1 MAVYAAACS
10 VIFRN
15 TTVEARLAGGVH
27 SFGRSRPGP
36 SFCTD
41 GTLCRVGFMV
51 EADARRFIIE
61 LIADGLVQP
70 AAESWTEI
78 ALVVQGVGFRHP
90 CDWLQLGL
98 FDGHP
103 AAWLVGTDRG
113 DLHVPHVLDEPSA
126 MRPINLKEFRKS
138 WDLIVFLKM
147 RGRLDVYRHKVTG
160 ERCYVARPFRSERQ
174 WWQFWKWS
182 QLRVDASNY
191 KATYDTACDLILP
204 HSEYKLHEPP
214 LPDAARKQLQ
224 SAIEMIERVLEVC
237 PVNWNALWYLGT
249 AHRGLRELEPAYTAF
264 RRAYA
269 LEKTQCGHEF
279 AYMCLALDKGD
290 EAVQVYREMMERTPG
305 SASLM
310 ADYALALL
318 VADRLTEAESAAQ
331 DSLKLDPN
339 NKMTQ
344 KLATGIA
351 LVRSGQ
357 IARPY
362 RIQIAPLRG
371 RY

>member
-1 MAVYAAACS
+1 MAVYAGAYS
-10 VIFRN
+10 VIFRHA
-15 TTVEARLAGGVH
+15 TAEARLAGGVH
-27 SFGRSRPGP
+27 SFGRSRPSP
-36 SFCTD
+36 LLCTD

-51 EADARRFIIE
+51 EADAQRFIAQ
-61 LIADGLVQP
+61 LVADGLVQSTEK
-70 AAESWTEI
+70 AWAEI
-78 ALVVQGVGFRHP
+78 ALVVQGVGFRHS

-98 FDGHP
+98 FNGHS
-103 AAWLVGTDRG
+103 AAWLAGADRG
-113 DLHVPHVLDEPSA
+113 DLYIPQYLLDEPST
-126 MRPINLKEFRKS
+126 MRPIDLSEFRKS
-138 WDLIVFLKM
+138 WDLSVLKT
-147 RGRLDVYRHKVTG
+147 RGRVDVYRHKITG
-160 ERCYVARPFRSERQ
+160 ERCYVARPFRQQQQ

-182 QLRVDASNY
+182 RPPVDATDCNQIY
-191 KATYDTACDLILP
+191 ETACKLITP
-204 HSEYKLHEPP
+204 YSEYKLHEPP
-214 LPDAARKQLQ
+214 LPGPVRKQLQ
-224 SAIEMIERVLEVC
+224 SAIEMIERVLEFY
-237 PVNWNALWYLGT
+237 PVNWSALWCLGT
-249 AHRGLRELEPAYTAF
+249 AHRALRELEPAYSAF
-264 RRAYA
+264 RRGYTV
-269 LEKTQCGHEF
+269 EKTKVGHEF
-279 AYMCLALDKGD
+279 AYMCLALGKGD

-351 LVRSGQ
+351 SVRSGQ

-371 RY
+371 